1 MIGRATAPVQPTA
14 RRLVQSVW
22 GMADIDARQKW
33 RAVWPAIRG
42 LPRSSLRV
50 LDAGCGDGTWTLEL
64 ARRRP
69 PWRLIGIDRD
79 ASGIARARSM
89 TERLSIESAHF
100 LATDFLDYQP
110 EAPFDAVLSVAS
122 AHYLVDE
129 GLGEPL
135 FAKFASW
142 LAPGGHLILY
152 GPRRREEVPMFDGLP
167 APFDMR
173 EVFAPADLSRFCAG
187 AGLEIEALT
196 AVVHRMG
203 TLAKQIRRL
212 AGSSVPARA
221 LAYPIEL
228 ALVGLDAIGHS
239 HGHGHG
245 NGNGAD
251 SPSVIATSSSAL
263 LLVARRP
270 VTSDGDVVHTAE
282 ARR

>member
-14 RRLVQSVW
+14 RRLVQRVW

-33 RAVWPAIRG
+33 RAVWPAISG
-42 LPRSSLRV
+42 LPRTSLRV

-69 PWRLIGIDRD
+69 LWRLIGIDRD
-79 ASGIARARSM
+79 APSIACARSM
-89 TERLSIESAHF
+89 AEQLSIQSARF
-100 LATDFLDYQP
+100 ITTDFLDYQP

-152 GPRRREEVPMFDGLP
+152 GPRRREEVPVFDGLP

-173 EVFAPADLSRFCAG
+173 EVFAPADLSRFCTG

-228 ALVGLDAIGHS
+228 ALVGLDGIGIGTAIG
-239 HGHGHG
+239 
-245 NGNGAD
+245 NG
-251 SPSVIATSSSAL
+251 SPSVIPTPSSAL

-270 VTSDGDVVHTAE
+270 VTSDGDVARSAE
-282 ARR
+282 A

>member
-14 RRLVQSVW
+14 RRLVQRVW
-22 GMADIDARQKW
+22 GVTDIDARQKW
-33 RAVWPAIRG
+33 SAVWPAIAG
-42 LPRSSLRV
+42 LPRTSLRV
-50 LDAGCGDGTWTLEL
+50 LDAGCGDGSWTLEL

-69 PWRLIGIDRD
+69 AWRLIGIDRD
-79 ASGIARARSM
+79 TDGIARARSM
-89 TERLSIESAHF
+89 AERLSIQSARF
-100 LATDFLDYQP
+100 ITTDFLEYQL
-110 EAPFDAVLSVAS
+110 EAPFDVVLSVAS
-122 AHYLVDE
+122 AHYLVEE

-142 LAPGGHLILY
+142 LAPGGRLILY
-152 GPRRREEVPMFDGLP
+152 GPRRREEVPMFDRLP
-167 APFDMR
+167 EPFEMR

-228 ALVGLDAIGHS
+228 ALSGLDGIAGGS
-239 HGHGHG
+239 SSGD
-245 NGNGAD
+245 A
-251 SPSVIATSSSAL
+251 SRSASSAIATPSSAL

-270 VTSDGDVVHTAE
+270 ITSDDGAS
-282 ARR
+282 A

>member
-14 RRLVQSVW
+14 RRLVQRVW
-22 GMADIDARQKW
+22 GVTDIDARQKW
-33 RAVWPAIRG
+33 NAVWPALAG
-42 LPRSSLRV
+42 LPRTSLRV
-50 LDAGCGDGTWTLEL
+50 LDAGCGEGTWTLEI

-79 ASGIARARSM
+79 AAGIARARSM
-89 TERLSIESAHF
+89 AERLSIQNARF
-100 LATDFLDYQP
+100 ITTDFLDYQP

-142 LAPGGHLILY
+142 LSPGGRLILF

-167 APFDMR
+167 APFEMR
-173 EVFAPADLSRFCAG
+173 EVFAPADLTRFCAG
-187 AGLEIEALT
+187 AGLEVEALT
-196 AVVHRMG
+196 PAVHRMG
-203 TLAKQIRRL
+203 TLAKQIRNL

-228 ALVGLDAIGHS
+228 ALLGLDGIGS
-239 HGHGHG
+239 GIGIG
-245 NGNGAD
+245 
-251 SPSVIATSSSAL
+251 SQSVIATPSSAL

-270 VTSDGDVVHTAE
+270 RASDE
-282 ARR
+282 

>member
-1 MIGRATAPVQPTA
+1 MIGRATAPVHPTG
-14 RRLVQSVW
+14 RRLVQHVW
-22 GMADIDARQKW
+22 GITDIDARQKW
-33 RAVWPAIRG
+33 RAVWPAIDA
-42 LPRSSLRV
+42 LPRTTLRV

-69 PWRLIGIDRD
+69 PWRLLGIDRD
-79 ASGIARARSM
+79 TAEIARARGM
-89 TERLSIESAHF
+89 AERLSIQNARF
-100 LATDFLDYQP
+100 ITTDFLDYHP
-110 EAPFDAVLSVAS
+110 DEPFDAVLSVAS

-135 FAKFASW
+135 FEKFASW
-142 LAPGGHLILY
+142 LAPGGRLILY

-167 APFDMR
+167 APFEMR

-187 AGLEIEALT
+187 AGLEIESLT

-212 AGSSVPARA
+212 AGSSMPARA

-228 ALVGLDAIGHS
+228 ALVGLDGIGS
-239 HGHGHG
+239 
-245 NGNGAD
+245 GNGARSAAGVN
-251 SPSVIATSSSAL
+251 SPSVVIAPSSAL

-270 VTSDGDVVHTAE
+270 VTRTA
-282 ARR
+282 

>member
-14 RRLVQSVW
+14 RRLVQRVW
-22 GMADIDARQKW
+22 GVTDIDARQKW
-33 RAVWPAIRG
+33 GAVWPAIRG
-42 LPRSSLRV
+42 LPRTSLRV

-79 ASGIARARSM
+79 ASEIARACSM
-89 TERLSIESAHF
+89 AERLSIQSARF
-100 LATDFLDYQP
+100 ITTDFLDYQP
-110 EAPFDAVLSVAS
+110 ETPFDAVLSVAS

-142 LAPGGHLILY
+142 LAPGGRLILY

-167 APFDMR
+167 DPFEMR

-228 ALVGLDAIGHS
+228 ALVGLDGIGI
-239 HGHGHG
+239 GIG
-245 NGNGAD
+245 NG
-251 SPSVIATSSSAL
+251 SPSVIATPSSAL

-270 VTSDGDVVHTAE
+270 E
-282 ARR
+282 

>member
-14 RRLVQSVW
+14 RRLVQRVW
-22 GMADIDARQKW
+22 GVTDIEARQKW
-33 RAVWPAIRG
+33 SAVWPTLDG
-42 LPRSSLRV
+42 LPRTSLRV

-79 ASGIARARSM
+79 PASIVCARSM
-89 TERLSIESAHF
+89 AERLSIESASF
-100 LATDFLDYQP
+100 ITTDFLDYHP
-110 EAPFDAVLSVAS
+110 DAPFDAILSVAS

-142 LAPGGHLILY
+142 LAPGGRLILY
-152 GPRRREEVPMFDGLP
+152 GPRRREEVPMFDRLP
-167 APFDMR
+167 APFEMR

-187 AGLEIEALT
+187 AGLEVETLT
-196 AVVHRMG
+196 AAVHRMG
-203 TLAKQIRRL
+203 TLAKQIRKL

-228 ALVGLDAIGHS
+228 ALLGLDGIGM
-239 HGHGHG
+239 GI
-245 NGNGAD
+245 GAG
-251 SPSVIATSSSAL
+251 SQSSVIATPSSAL

-270 VTSDGDVVHTAE
+270 GASDQ
-282 ARR
+282 

>member
-14 RRLVQSVW
+14 RRLVQRVW
-22 GMADIDARQKW
+22 GMSDIDARQKW
-33 RAVWPAIRG
+33 SAVWPAIAA
-42 LPRSSLRV
+42 LPRTSLRV
-50 LDAGCGDGTWTLEL
+50 LDAGCGDGTWTLEI

-69 PWRLIGIDRD
+69 SWRLIGIDRD
-79 ASGIARARSM
+79 TVGIARARDM
-89 TERLSIESAHF
+89 AEGLSLQNARF
-100 LATDFLDYQP
+100 VTTDFLDYQP

-152 GPRRREEVPMFDGLP
+152 GPRRREEVPMFDRLP
-167 APFDMR
+167 APFELR

-187 AGLEIEALT
+187 AGLEIETLT
-196 AVVHRMG
+196 AAVHRMG

-212 AGSSVPARA
+212 AGSSAPARA

-228 ALVGLDAIGHS
+228 ALVGLDGLGGGIGS
-239 HGHGHG
+239 
-245 NGNGAD
+245 N
-251 SPSVIATSSSAL
+251 SPSAITTPSSAL

-270 VTSDGDVVHTAE
+270 T
-282 ARR
+282 